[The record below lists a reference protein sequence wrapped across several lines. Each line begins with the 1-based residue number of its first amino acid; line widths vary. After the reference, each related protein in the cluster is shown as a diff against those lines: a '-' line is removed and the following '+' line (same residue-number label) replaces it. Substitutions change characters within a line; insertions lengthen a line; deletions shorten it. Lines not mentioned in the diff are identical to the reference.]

1 MRLRLCMFL
10 LTLLALTIS
19 CGRKFD
25 DDTIAYIDGKKY
37 TLDHLSDYY
46 SSSYLQGLSADV
58 LKQRID
64 TFIKTKLSELYLK
77 DNNRFEDFM
86 LKYKVKTW
94 EARQDAQ
101 ALFDKAVFNYLISP
115 EVYDELYNRLKSEKL
130 TSHILITFKGTY
142 NSNSSRTEEEALR
155 LARRIRAQAN
165 ENNFDSLAKQYSE
178 DPRTRD
184 QGGDLGWVSAGKMIA
199 VFDSALYATPTSF
212 ISGPVKTDYGYHL
225 IYPRQERSIT
235 VKSKEEELSRL
246 KILARKT
253 WNDRFIERQRYFID
267 SLATANPIMIS
278 ISQVENFYS
287 VFDSIYSNSKNPDVF
302 QSLLAMPDT
311 FNLAEYPGSTVDKQ
325 WVLNYMAFFMD
336 RTDVPKFNSP
346 ADLNSFIKDNHML
359 DLLIREGAKLDYKN
373 SDAFQQEKKR
383 YIMRTAH
390 AYYTS
395 FVVYEGL
402 EPTDDE
408 IARYYV
414 RNKEKYMTPEK
425 VRVQEILVSD
435 SLLAEEIFQK
445 LQNGDSFADLAEKY
459 TERPIGKRNKGLL
472 TPFQKGQFGEMG
484 KQAFK
489 MTPGETCRPVKIEKN
504 QFSIIN
510 LIEEIPETP
519 IAFELV
525 KNQVRNH
532 ILEEKRTT
540 ARREAFNKLYEM
552 YKVRINPLYEI

>member
-1 MRLRLCMFL
+1 MKLRLFVFL
-10 LTLLALTIS
+10 LTFLSLAAS
-19 CGRKFD
+19 CAKKFD
-25 DDTIAYIDGKKY
+25 DDTIAYINGKKY
-37 TLDHLSDYY
+37 SLNDLSDYY
-46 SSSYLQGLSADV
+46 SPSYLQSLSAEV

-64 TFIKTKLSELYLK
+64 TYIKTKLSELYLK

-86 LKYKVKTW
+86 LEYKVKTW

-101 ALFDKAVFNYLISP
+101 ALFDNAVFNYLISP
-115 EVYDELYNRLKSEKL
+115 GVYDELYNRLKSEKL

-142 NSNSSRTEEEALR
+142 NNNSSRSEGEALR
-155 LARRIRAQAN
+155 LIRRIRAQAN
-165 ENNFDSLAKQYSE
+165 EGNFESLAKQYSE

-212 ISGPVKTDYGYHL
+212 ISGPVKTEYGYHL
-225 IYPRQERSIT
+225 IYPRQERSLAT
-235 VKSKEEELSRL
+235 KSKEEELSRI

-253 WNDRFIERQRYFID
+253 WNDRFIDRQRFFID
-267 SLATANPIMIS
+267 SLSLANPMMINV
-278 ISQVENFYS
+278 SQVENFYS
-287 VFDSIYSNSKNPDVF
+287 VFDSIYSNSQNPDVF
-302 QSLLAMPDT
+302 QTLQAMPDT
-311 FNLAEYPGSTVDKQ
+311 FKLAEYPGTTVDKQ

-346 ADLNSFIKDNHML
+346 SDLNAFIKDNHVL
-359 DLLIREGAKLDYKN
+359 DLLVREGSKLDYKK
-373 SDAFQQEKKR
+373 SPSFQQEKRR

-395 FVVYEGL
+395 VVVYEGL
-402 EPTDDE
+402 EPTEDD

-435 SLLAEEIFQK
+435 SLLAEEIYQK
-445 LQNGDSFADLAEKY
+445 LQNGASFPDLAEKY

-489 MTPGETCRPVKIEKN
+489 LNPGETCRPVRVEKN
-504 QFSIIN
+504 QFSIVN
-510 LIEEIPETP
+510 LIEIIPETP

-532 ILEEKRTT
+532 ILEERRAL
-540 ARREAFNKLYEM
+540 ARQDSFDKLYEK
-552 YKVRINPLYEI
+552 YKVQINPLYEK